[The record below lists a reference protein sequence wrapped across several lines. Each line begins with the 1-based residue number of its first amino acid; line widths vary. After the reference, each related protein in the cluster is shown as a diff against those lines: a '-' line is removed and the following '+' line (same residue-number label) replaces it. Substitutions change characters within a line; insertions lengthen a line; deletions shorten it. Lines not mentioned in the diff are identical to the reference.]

1 MSDFYGEYNVSMDAK
16 GRLMLPADFRKQLQ
30 ESDLSTFTLK
40 RGKDK
45 CVTLYTRSEWKR
57 LSDRLNEMDPF
68 NPKVRDFKRLF
79 LDGIAMV
86 DQDSA
91 GRILIPKALQEYA
104 GLNKELVFWLQGNSV
119 EIWDKERKEAH
130 LSAMRENEEAL
141 ANELFK
147 NV

>member
-1 MSDFYGEYNVSMDAK
+1 MSAFYGEYNVSMDAK

-30 ESDLSTFTLK
+30 ESDASTFTLK

-45 CVTLYTRSEWKR
+45 CVTLFTRSQWEK
-57 LSDRLNEMDPF
+57 LSNKLDDMDLF
-68 NPKVRDFKRLF
+68 NPKVQDFKRLF
-79 LDGIAMV
+79 LDGIAMI

-104 GLNKELVFWLQGNSV
+104 GLSKDVVFWLQGNRV
-119 EIWDKERKEAH
+119 EIWDKARKEAY
-130 LSAMRENEEAL
+130 LESIRANEEDL